1 MSGFIHS
8 PLFQGLDHESTV
20 RAYSNLATFYLECGL
35 HALALPFVRRSLYLE
50 RLVNGVEDQAVP
62 QSMANLAAVLKELG
76 DFDGAT
82 RAMQMTLQMYERGG
96 NEVMATHTCRELA
109 LCYQAAGAFKDAL
122 AYEKRYNKVLSRF
135 YAPEHEK
142 IKESNDLLSTLT
154 GLAVQDARERVK
166 AAKAAPQ
173 AAAAASLPSRQQK
186 APRGPMSVLPKPGSN
201 MQPLSRVLS
210 MINKQKK

>member
-1 MSGFIHS
+1 M
-8 PLFQGLDHESTV
+8 
-20 RAYSNLATFYLECGL
+20 
-35 HALALPFVRRSLYLE
+35 
-50 RLVNGVEDQAVP
+50 
-62 QSMANLAAVLKELG
+62 G
-76 DFDGAT
+76 DFEGAT
-82 RAMQMTLQMYERGG
+82 RAMQMVLQMYERSG

-109 LCYQAAGAFKDAL
+109 LCYQSAGAFKDAL
-122 AYEKRYNKVLSRF
+122 AYEKRYNKVLARF

-142 IKESNDLLSTLT
+142 VKESNELLSALT

-166 AAKAAPQ
+166 AAKAAPL
-173 AAAAASLPSRQQK
+173 ASAASGAVPSRQQK

>member
-1 MSGFIHS
+1 V
-8 PLFQGLDHESTV
+8 L
-20 RAYSNLATFYLECGL
+20 RA
-35 HALALPFVRRSLYLE
+35 
-50 RLVNGVEDQAVP
+50 
-62 QSMANLAAVLKELG
+62 MG
-76 DFDGAT
+76 DFEGAT
-82 RAMQMTLQMYERGG
+82 RALLMTLQMYERNG
-96 NEVMATHTCRELA
+96 NEVMATHMCRELA
-109 LCYQAAGAFKDAL
+109 LCYQAAGGYKEAL
-122 AYEKRYNKVLSRF
+122 AFEKRYNKVLSRF

-142 IKESNDLLSTLT
+142 TKESNELLSTLT

-173 AAAAASLPSRQQK
+173 ASSSAPQRQQK